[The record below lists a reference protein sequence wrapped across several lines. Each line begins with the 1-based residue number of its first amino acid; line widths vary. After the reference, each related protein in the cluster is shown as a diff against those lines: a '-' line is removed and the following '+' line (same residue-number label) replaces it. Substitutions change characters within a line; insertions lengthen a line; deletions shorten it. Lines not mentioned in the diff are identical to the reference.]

1 MEVSE
6 KYRKVNCTK
15 RRANQTNARKEQAP
29 LAEKNSKDRFYLE
42 RFSIRTF
49 KKEDIDF
56 AHKMVTAEHWNDRR
70 EDIER
75 MFNYEP
81 NGCFIAEAD
90 REPAGHVFTVNY
102 EKLGWIGLLIVKAEY
117 RRKQIGTLLVKKA
130 IDYLLNSGVETI
142 RLEAVPSIAGFY
154 RELGFID
161 EYESLRFTA
170 YSNKIVSPNIE
181 SINPMQEEEISEIA
195 DFDAEYFGANRMR
208 VLSRLYREN
217 PDRCFVSRV
226 GCNIVGYAM
235 SRRMQ
240 SGYRIGPWTS
250 TPENPKIAQ
259 ELLTKCMETIKPDTN
274 VYVGMPELNKTAA
287 EILQKN
293 GFKQYSK
300 SIRMR
305 LGKKLTEHPSGIF
318 AIGGPMKG

>member
-1 MEVSE
+1 MTE
-6 KYRKVNCTK
+6 RNTK
-15 RRANQTNARKEQAP
+15 DKF
-29 LAEKNSKDRFYLE
+29 DLE
-42 RFSIRTF
+42 RSSIRTL

-56 AHKMVTAEHWNDRR
+56 AHKMVTVEQWNDRR

-75 MFNYEP
+75 MFSYEP
-81 NGCFIAEAD
+81 NGCFIAEVD

-117 RRKQIGTLLVKKA
+117 RRKQIGTLLMKKA
-130 IDYLLNSGVETI
+130 IDFLLNSGVETI
-142 RLEAVPSIAGFY
+142 RLEAVPSIAGLY

-161 EYESLRFTA
+161 EYDSLRFTG
-170 YSNKIVSPNIE
+170 YSNKIVSLDIE
-181 SINPMQEEEISEIA
+181 SITPMQEEEISKIA

-208 VLSRLYREN
+208 VLSRLYQEN
-217 PDRCFVSRV
+217 PDCCFVSHI
-226 GCNIVGYAM
+226 GSDITGYVM

-240 SGYRIGPWTS
+240 NGYRIGPWTS
-250 TPENPKIAQ
+250 MPENQKIAQ

-274 VYVGMPELNKTAA
+274 VYVGVPELNVTAV

-300 SIRMR
+300 SIRMMF
-305 LGKKLTEHPSGIF
+305 GKKLAEQTSGIF